1 MARVVLKLRKRSTAE
16 IIEFARGIVADAAIN
31 ADFVYPRTSLYTITA
46 VATLLE
52 QSMLEAIN
60 QDQEKRA
67 MVRQQRAELE
77 RVIIELANYINRE
90 LKKNNLLEVPSI
102 FK

>member
-1 MARVVLKLRKRSTAE
+1 
-16 IIEFARGIVADAAIN
+16 
-31 ADFVYPRTSLYTITA
+31 
-46 VATLLE
+46 
-52 QSMLEAIN
+52 
-60 QDQEKRA
+60 
-67 MVRQQRAELE
+67 MVRQRRAELE

>member
-1 MARVVLKLRKRSTAE
+1 
-16 IIEFARGIVADAAIN
+16 
-31 ADFVYPRTSLYTITA
+31 
-46 VATLLE
+46 
-52 QSMLEAIN
+52 
-60 QDQEKRA
+60 
-67 MVRQQRAELE
+67 LE